1 MAPLKALGP
10 DGMPLIFFQHYWKEI
25 GGDVADAVLFCLNS
39 GQIPTGINHTHIT
52 LIPKVKSPE
61 KVTEFRPIALCNI
74 LYKLISKVLANRLK
88 VILPN
93 VLSKSQS
100 AFQFDKAIS
109 NNILVAFE
117 TLHHMKMKKSG
128 KIGSMTLMLD
138 KSKAFDKVEWAFLLK
153 LMEKMGFDGK
163 WINLILE
170 CISTISYSILVN
182 SEPKGNIVPS
192 RGIRQGDPLSPYLF
206 LLCSEG
212 LNALIQ
218 QAVNEDKIRGY
229 SLCRYGPKISH
240 LFFADDS
247 LLFCHA
253 QISDTQTIQGILDL
267 YEHASRQRID
277 KEKTTLFFSKSITM
291 ETKNSI
297 KNFLGGPEIKEYEK
311 YLGLLAVLGRN
322 RSASLNF
329 FKEKVWGKI
338 QGWKEKLLSQ
348 AGKEVFLKAVVQA
361 IPAFAMSCF
370 RLLVGLCKEIEMI
383 IRKF

>member
-1 MAPLKALGP
+1 
-10 DGMPLIFFQHYWKEI
+10 
-25 GGDVADAVLFCLNS
+25 
-39 GQIPTGINHTHIT
+39 
-52 LIPKVKSPE
+52 
-61 KVTEFRPIALCNI
+61 
-74 LYKLISKVLANRLK
+74 
-88 VILPN
+88 
-93 VLSKSQS
+93 
-100 AFQFDKAIS
+100 
-109 NNILVAFE
+109 
-117 TLHHMKMKKSG
+117 
-128 KIGSMTLMLD
+128 
-138 KSKAFDKVEWAFLLK
+138 
-153 LMEKMGFDGK
+153 MGFDGK
-163 WINLILE
+163 WINLISE
-170 CISTISYSILVN
+170 CIGTVSYSILVN

-218 QAVNEDKIRGY
+218 QAVNKDKIRGY
-229 SLCRYGPKISH
+229 SLCWYGPKISY

-247 LLFCHA
+247 LLFCCA
-253 QISDTQTIQGILDL
+253 QISDIQTIQGILDL

-361 IPAFAMSCF
+361 IPTFAMSCF